1 MNGDFKHS
9 ARFVERLGM
18 AKSAIF
24 HPYSSLKAAG
34 TECQKSWMEQ
44 MRGRLSVFSRQWWTT
59 TNGLISIYFIHE
71 KSFSTGSLK

>member
-18 AKSAIF
+18 AESAIF

-34 TECQKSWMEQ
+34 TESQKSWMEH
-44 MRGRLSVFSRQWWTT
+44 MRGCLSVFSRQWWTT
-59 TNGLISIYFIHE
+59 TNGLASIHFIHE

>member
-34 TECQKSWMEQ
+34 TECQKSWMKQ
-44 MRGRLSVFSRQWWTT
+44 KRGHLSVFSRQWWSTT
-59 TNGLISIYFIHE
+59 SRLTSFYFIHE